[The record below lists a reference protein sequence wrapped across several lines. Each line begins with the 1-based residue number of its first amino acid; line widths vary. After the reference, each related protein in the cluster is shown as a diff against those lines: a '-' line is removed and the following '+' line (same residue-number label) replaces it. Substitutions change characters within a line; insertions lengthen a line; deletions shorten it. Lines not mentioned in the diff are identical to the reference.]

1 MEYSVIAMY
10 PEQIYGSPVNKREQ
24 PAGVQE
30 QPAGVQE
37 RPAGVQER
45 PAGVQERPA
54 GVQRMLSKI
63 LDLSYKLCELFMNNK
78 RISKASIDENIKI
91 KAKD

>member
-1 MEYSVIAMY
+1 MLLCV
-10 PEQIYGSPVNKREQ
+10 QEQ

-45 PAGVQERPA
+45 PT

-63 LDLSYKLCELFMNNK
+63 LDLSENFCELFMNNK
-78 RISKASIDENIKI
+78 RISKASIDEHIKI